1 MINNL
6 VLKSAKGGQKPVVH
20 YVMQK
25 KSKQRSAPWEKPT
38 EGAKNSYFLKSQ
50 QKRSRQLIK
59 KSDSGTDTLQKEQ

>member
-25 KSKQRSAPWEKPT
+25 KLKQRSAPWEKPT
-38 EGAKNSYFLKSQ
+38 EGYFLKSQ